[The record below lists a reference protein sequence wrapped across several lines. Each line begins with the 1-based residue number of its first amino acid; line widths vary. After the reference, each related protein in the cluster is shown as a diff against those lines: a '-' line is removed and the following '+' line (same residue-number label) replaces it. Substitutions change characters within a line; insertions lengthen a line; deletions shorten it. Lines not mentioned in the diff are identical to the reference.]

1 MAFYFEKPK
10 DFVFAAGQRLGRIK
24 RKIGVFM
31 GLLMSRFLFGGALML
46 VMLACDRTEQQIK
59 VYRLVKAPVE
69 SASAE
74 ETTPAGSTAAAP
86 QIRWELPEGWAPGA
100 QSSMRYASFMASA
113 ENGEKADIS
122 VVTFP
127 GDGGSDLDNVNRWR
141 QQIGLPP
148 VHTSEL
154 SSVIVPLE
162 SENFSF
168 STTDMIGTNSRT
180 LAAWLRREG
189 RSWFFKMTGPNPAVE
204 KEKPKFVKFLQS
216 IRL

>member
-1 MAFYFEKPK
+1 MNPP
-10 DFVFAAGQRLGRIK
+10 K

-31 GLLMSRFLFGGALML
+31 GLFISRILFGGALML
-46 VMLACDRTEQQIK
+46 VMLGCDRTDQQIK

-69 SASAE
+69 SAPAE
-74 ETTPAGSTAAAP
+74 QTAPAASTAAGP

-127 GDGGSDLDNVNRWR
+127 GDGGSDLDNVSRWR

-148 VHTSEL
+148 VQTSEL
-154 SSVIVPLE
+154 SSVIVPLQ
-162 SENFSF
+162 SENISF
-168 STTDMIGTNSRT
+168 STTDLIGTNSRT
-180 LAAWLRREG
+180 LAAWLKRDG

-216 IRL
+216 IRF

>member
-1 MAFYFEKPK
+1 MNPP
-10 DFVFAAGQRLGRIK
+10 K

-31 GLLMSRFLFGGALML
+31 GLFMSRFLFGGALML
-46 VMLACDRTEQQIK
+46 VMLGCDRTDQQIK

-69 SASAE
+69 SWSAE
-74 ETTPAGSTAAAP
+74 QTAPAASTAAAP

-127 GDGGSDLDNVNRWR
+127 GDGGSDLDNVSRWR

-148 VHTSEL
+148 VQTREL
-154 SSVIVPLE
+154 SSVIVPLQ
-162 SENFSF
+162 SENISF
-168 STTDMIGTNSRT
+168 STTDLIGTNSRT
-180 LAAWLRREG
+180 LAAWLRRDG
-189 RSWFFKMTGPNPAVE
+189 RSWFFKMTGSNPAVE

-216 IRL
+216 IRF

>member
-1 MAFYFEKPK
+1 
-10 DFVFAAGQRLGRIK
+10 
-24 RKIGVFM
+24 
-31 GLLMSRFLFGGALML
+31 MSRFLFGGALML
-46 VMLACDRTEQQIK
+46 VMLGCDRTDQQIK

-69 SASAE
+69 SGPAE
-74 ETTPAGSTAAAP
+74 QTAPADSTAAPP
-86 QIRWELPEGWAPGA
+86 QIRWELPEDWAPAA

-127 GDGGSDLDNVNRWR
+127 GDGGSDLDNVSRWR

-154 SSVIVPLE
+154 SSVIVPLQ
-162 SENFSF
+162 SENISF
-168 STTDMIGTNSRT
+168 STTDIIGTNSRT
-180 LAAWLRREG
+180 LAAWLRRDG
-189 RSWFFKMTGPNPAVE
+189 RSWFFKITGSNPAVE

-216 IRL
+216 IRF

>member
-1 MAFYFEKPK
+1 MNPP
-10 DFVFAAGQRLGRIK
+10 K

-31 GLLMSRFLFGGALML
+31 GLFISRILFGGALML
-46 VMLACDRTEQQIK
+46 VMLGCDRTDQQIK

-69 SASAE
+69 SWSAE
-74 ETTPAGSTAAAP
+74 QTAPAASTAAAP

-127 GDGGSDLDNVNRWR
+127 GDGGSDLDNVSRWR

-148 VHTSEL
+148 VQTSEL
-154 SSVIVPLE
+154 SSVIVPLQ
-162 SENFSF
+162 SENISF
-168 STTDMIGTNSRT
+168 STTDLIGTNSRT
-180 LAAWLRREG
+180 LAAWLKRDG

-216 IRL
+216 IRF